1 MSFKNDRLVINKDRK
16 SIKVNIPLDM
26 ESSNLSKIQ
35 KEKINGIC
43 TDHDYM
49 CFY

>member
-1 MSFKNDRLVINKDRK
+1 MSLNNDRLGIRK
-16 SIKVNIPLDM
+16 NRKNIKVNIPLDM

-43 TDHDYM
+43 LIYDYV
-49 CFY
+49 CLC

>member
-1 MSFKNDRLVINKDRK
+1 MSLNNDRLGIRK
-16 SIKVNIPLDM
+16 NRKNIKVNIPLDM

>member
-1 MSFKNDRLVINKDRK
+1 MSINNDRLGIRK
-16 SIKVNIPLDM
+16 NRENIEVNIPLDM

-43 TDHDYM
+43 ADHDYM